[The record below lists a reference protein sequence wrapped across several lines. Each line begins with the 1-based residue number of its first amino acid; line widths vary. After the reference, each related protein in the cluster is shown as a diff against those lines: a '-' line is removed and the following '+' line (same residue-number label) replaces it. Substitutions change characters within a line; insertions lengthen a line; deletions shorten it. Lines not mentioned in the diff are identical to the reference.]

1 MFAFFVWV
9 RASLH
14 RIRTDQIL
22 EFGWRW
28 LLPASIINL
37 AIAIWLRLEIWD
49 NGWPIWTAPVLFGAF
64 VIAFIVL
71 AIDEDK
77 DALELNRRM
86 YQTQTLNKA
95 SPGTHRD

>member
-1 MFAFFVWV
+1 
-9 RASLH
+9 
-14 RIRTDQIL
+14 
-22 EFGWRW
+22 
-28 LLPASIINL
+28 LPASIINL

-49 NGWPIWTAPVLFGAF
+49 NGWPIWAAPVLFGAF

-86 YQTQTLNKA
+86 YHTQTPDKA